1 MEWYLKV
8 LRQYADFEGRARR
21 KEFWM
26 FALFN
31 IIFAVSALV
40 LDSLLDTGAIFYF
53 VYVLGMVVPGLAVAV
68 RRLQDV
74 GKSGWMYLIA
84 FIPLVGA
91 IWLFVLFVTDSEPG
105 ANQYG
110 PNPKEEGSDDYFG
123 SADTLD

>member
-1 MEWYLKV
+1 
-8 LRQYADFEGRARR
+8 
-21 KEFWM
+21 
-26 FALFN
+26 
-31 IIFAVSALV
+31 
-40 LDSLLDTGAIFYF
+40 
-53 VYVLGMVVPGLAVAV
+53 
-68 RRLQDV
+68 
-74 GKSGWMYLIA
+74 MYLIA